1 MGRIAI
7 LNTSSLV
14 LENVGSVSIYIGF
27 EEPDEVSED
36 IAVNITFS
44 TADNTA
50 RGNHSPSQT

>member
-7 LNTSSLV
+7 LNASSPV
-14 LENVGSVSIYIGF
+14 LENVGSATIYVGF

-50 RGNHSPSQT
+50 RSNHSPSQI